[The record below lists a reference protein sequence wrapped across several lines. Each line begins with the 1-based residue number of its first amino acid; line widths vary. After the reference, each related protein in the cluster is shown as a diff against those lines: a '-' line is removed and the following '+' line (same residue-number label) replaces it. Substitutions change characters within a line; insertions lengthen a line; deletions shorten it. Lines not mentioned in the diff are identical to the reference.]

1 MFFKP
6 GIIANS
12 DIQSCVVITRD
23 NTKMRRFLVIDIV
36 QLILVEPSMKTMGWG
51 VVKFVGFLQDIEVL
65 GDKDDSRCLH
75 ITVKSSPTNQRGSKT
90 KTPLL
95 AAKFMFDDHI
105 RCMAAKQRLV
115 KGKQKAR
122 QRKLHMIARLLDLTG
137 SSPSPPQNLRRQNRE
152 FVFAILV

>member
-1 MFFKP
+1 M
-6 GIIANS
+6 
-12 DIQSCVVITRD
+12 
-23 NTKMRRFLVIDIV
+23 
-36 QLILVEPSMKTMGWG
+36 
-51 VVKFVGFLQDIEVL
+51 KFVGFLQDIEVM

-75 ITVKSSPTNQRGSKT
+75 ITVKSSPTSQRGSKS

-137 SSPSPPQNLRRQNRE
+137 SSPSPPQNLRRQNRK
-152 FVFAILV
+152 